1 MGVSKVMQVVIPSGL
16 MLSISDL
23 RPLVVGEMLERRG
36 VVVGG

>member
-23 RPLVVGEMLERRG
+23 RPLVVEEMLERRG